1 MTLSDISGIS
11 NAQEAMKKLP
21 EEDRAKIEMQVEVF
35 RVEKRK
41 FDIELSKWDDTG
53 NEIIVL
59 AKHMCTIM
67 MEMTDF
73 TRGIL
78 NNYNQKASFF
88 KFYFLKDVVHFKQQ
102 WL

>member
-1 MTLSDISGIS
+1 
-11 NAQEAMKKLP
+11 MKKLP

-73 TRGIL
+73 TRGKFKYHLKNL
-78 NNYNQKASFF
+78 NPSSHYLRLL
-88 KFYFLKDVVHFKQQ
+88 LKVVALFKQT